1 MAVIT
6 TEQARHFDQGGVHVV
21 GLAAPSRGS
30 REISAWHLH
39 LEPGAASP
47 PHALDREE
55 VFLVLEG
62 AIHATYADRVETA
75 GVGEALLL
83 APHEEVTLSAP
94 EDAALRAVAILPAG
108 ALATVGGEAHVPP
121 WAV

>member
-6 TEQARHFDQGGVHVV
+6 TEQAKRFDQGGVHVV

-30 REISAWHLH
+30 KEISAWHLH

-47 PHALDREE
+47 PHALDHEE
-55 VFLVLEG
+55 VFVVLSG
-62 AIHATYADRVETA
+62 TINAAYADRSEAA
-75 GVGEALLL
+75 GPGEALIL
-83 APHEEVTLSAP
+83 AAHEEVTLSAP
-94 EDAALRAVAILPAG
+94 DDEALHAVAILPAG
-108 ALATVGGEAHVPP
+108 ATAVVAGEPHEPA